1 MRWGQLLL
9 CGWPGLAQLLLRGS
23 YPALI
28 SAIGF
33 SILLNLAL
41 VSTFL
46 WPALLGDTFPVIA
59 WPILFCI
66 WLGSTLLSIRM
77 INELSVPPQMAAEQE
92 RNGLSDAFS
101 DGKVGKTDKDCQ
113 SESTGEISHTLFN
126 RAQREYLRGHWSE
139 TESLLKARLNQ
150 TERDIEARLL
160 LATLY
165 RRKTRFEE
173 AVNQLTQIEKFDD
186 SVHWRFEIDRER
198 QLIELDREEIESTNS
213 K

>member
-9 CGWPGLAQLLLRGS
+9 CGWPGLAQLWLRGS
-23 YPALI
+23 YPALFW
-28 SAIGF
+28 AIGF

-66 WLGSTLLSIRM
+66 WLGSTLISLRM
-77 INELSVPPQMAAEQE
+77 IDELSVPPQMAAEQE
-92 RNGLSDAFS
+92 RSGFS
-101 DGKVGKTDKDCQ
+101 DEIVGKTDNDCQ
-113 SESTGEISHTLFN
+113 SDSTGEISHTLFN
-126 RAQREYLRGHWSE
+126 RAQREYLKGHWSE

-150 TERDIEARLL
+150 TERDIEASLL

-165 RRKTRFEE
+165 RRSNRFVE
-173 AVNQLTQIEKFDD
+173 AAQQLEQIVKFDD
-186 SVHWRFEIDRER
+186 SVHWSFEIDRER
-198 QLIELDREEIESTNS
+198 QSIELDRAENETTELQ
-213 K
+213 